1 MGGVLRNSLNPQDGK
16 VTGAVFLWKAYANGN
31 LDGYV
36 LVDLNIDSDGRIT
49 SKCGGRDG
57 SFKCWDDGKGKVYF
71 LDLSVRTPLHEPQ

>member
-1 MGGVLRNSLNPQDGK
+1 MGRPPADSLNPQTG
-16 VTGAVFLWKAYANGN
+16 VTALCSSGRRYANGN

-36 LVDLNIDSDGRIT
+36 LVDLDIDSDGRIT

-71 LDLSVRTPLHEPQ
+71 LDLSVRTPLHDRQ